1 MEKSYKYPISGAK
14 RHHLWTPHF
23 HTYRIIAGNA
33 YEAHLCLDSG
43 IPELLK
49 SPLTD
54 FMMKLAIFALA
65 LIGAASAIPLPL
77 EDDYDYVD
85 YVDTPAEMR
94 SLRECKSAKRGCF
107 CRHKERYFKLQFFL

>member
-14 RHHLWTPHF
+14 RHHSSTPYL

-43 IPELLK
+43 ISELLK

>member
-14 RHHLWTPHF
+14 RHHSSTPYL

-77 EDDYDYVD
+77 EDDYDYD
-85 YVDTPAEMR
+85 YVDRVDTL
-94 SLRECKSAKRGCF
+94 SLRECKSAKRGRF